1 MSLMTG
7 ERMKSGSVISR
18 PFLSLFFALFF
29 CVGLV
34 SADSSQKID
43 WRLPGGGKIKEIRY
57 RTKPDSAKRTQLAIA
72 AEPTPETAAA
82 TAAVSYVID
91 SPPVDGFVPW
101 IVAVTTDKREDELV
115 FDAVVE
121 SSKTGTLTATNYQT
135 DYALAIFDT
144 GASAHVFSHQ
154 NAVAAGLYNATYNT
168 SNTTSITG
176 VTGSVDASI
185 SMPIG
190 LFVQGLSVLQPGTNA
205 TLPSTAG
212 LVGESNVSIIL
223 GDDNS
228 PMPDLATAIGTPMS
242 VYYTTHIRND
252 NPITITRNGTEYTG
266 PDIHIYSQSDPCVP
280 SYPNTL
286 PLELRPLGATSVQY
300 ISLDLSGG
308 LEFKPT
314 SPSIIIGT
322 GSQSLFFV
330 YRVMLREGTNT
341 FTDYHRF
348 MLDTGAQISV
358 ISSRIAADLE
368 LDIKNP
374 DFEVDI
380 QGVTGDTIVAPGFNL
395 DWLKMPTLGQK
406 LEYTNVPVVLLD
418 ISSPEGGKLDGIIGM
433 NLFTQYNLIIRGG
446 GMFLQ
451 DDPALEFQRIAGSIA
466 GDIAPSAGDGKID
479 MADLG
484 AYSAIWM
491 SNRGSANWNP
501 KADIAPLPTP
511 DGAID
516 IQDLVRLAEN
526 WLTGAY

>member
-1 MSLMTG
+1 
-7 ERMKSGSVISR
+7 
-18 PFLSLFFALFF
+18 
-29 CVGLV
+29 
-34 SADSSQKID
+34 
-43 WRLPGGGKIKEIRY
+43 
-57 RTKPDSAKRTQLAIA
+57 
-72 AEPTPETAAA
+72 
-82 TAAVSYVID
+82 
-91 SPPVDGFVPW
+91 
-101 IVAVTTDKREDELV
+101 
-115 FDAVVE
+115 
-121 SSKTGTLTATNYQT
+121 
-135 DYALAIFDT
+135 
-144 GASAHVFSHQ
+144 
-154 NAVAAGLYNATYNT
+154 
-168 SNTTSITG
+168 
-176 VTGSVDASI
+176 
-185 SMPIG
+185 
-190 LFVQGLSVLQPGTNA
+190 
-205 TLPSTAG
+205 
-212 LVGESNVSIIL
+212 
-223 GDDNS
+223 
-228 PMPDLATAIGTPMS
+228 
-242 VYYTTHIRND
+242 
-252 NPITITRNGTEYTG
+252 
-266 PDIHIYSQSDPCVP
+266 
-280 SYPNTL
+280 
-286 PLELRPLGATSVQY
+286 
-300 ISLDLSGG
+300 
-308 LEFKPT
+308 
-314 SPSIIIGT
+314 
-322 GSQSLFFV
+322 
-330 YRVMLREGTNT
+330 MLREGTNT

-451 DDPALEFQRIAGSIA
+451 DDPVLEFQRIAGSIA

-516 IQDLVRLAEN
+516 IQDLLRLAEN

>member
-1 MSLMTG
+1 
-7 ERMKSGSVISR
+7 V
-18 PFLSLFFALFF
+18 
-29 CVGLV
+29 
-34 SADSSQKID
+34 
-43 WRLPGGGKIKEIRY
+43 
-57 RTKPDSAKRTQLAIA
+57 
-72 AEPTPETAAA
+72 
-82 TAAVSYVID
+82 
-91 SPPVDGFVPW
+91 
-101 IVAVTTDKREDELV
+101 
-115 FDAVVE
+115 
-121 SSKTGTLTATNYQT
+121 
-135 DYALAIFDT
+135 
-144 GASAHVFSHQ
+144 
-154 NAVAAGLYNATYNT
+154 
-168 SNTTSITG
+168 ITG

-185 SMPIG
+185 SQPIG
-190 LFVQGLSVLQPGTNA
+190 VFIQGLSVLQPDVNA
-205 TLPSTAG
+205 VLPSTADLIG
-212 LVGESNVSIIL
+212 QSNVSIIL

-228 PMPDLATAIGTPMS
+228 PYPDLATAIGTPMS

-252 NPITITRNGTEYTG
+252 NPITITRGDTEYTS
-266 PDIHIYSQSDPCVP
+266 PDIHIYSQDDPCVP
-280 SYPNTL
+280 SYPNIL
-286 PLELRPLGATSVQY
+286 PLELRPLGATAVQY
-300 ISLDLSGG
+300 ISLDLFG

-314 SPSIIIGT
+314 APSIIIGT
-322 GSQSLFFV
+322 GTQSLFFV

-358 ISSRIAADLE
+358 IGSRIAADLE
-368 LDIKNP
+368 LDIANP

-380 QGVTGDTIVAPGFNL
+380 QGVTGETIVAPGFNL

-446 GMFLQ
+446 GMSLQ

-491 SNRGSANWNP
+491 SNTQSANWNP

-516 IQDLVRLAEN
+516 LQDLVRLAEN
-526 WLTGAY
+526 WLTGVY